1 MLTRQ
6 RKNCL
11 VLFPLN
17 LYGHYGLKAMLSSN
31 ILHITFSASKTA
43 LQCFSHYPYLK
54 YLVNK
59 ISKSDLTKLS
69 FGNQIWINV
78 WIVCRRFFETFWICQ
93 SQKTSFI
100 SIGHGTKLGELKR
113 LSSIK
118 EVQLRFSITHV
129 IWSRLQWGMTMLQG
143 LAGQWIPVVI
153 VEAAGRTLPQVSA

>member
-17 LYGHYGLKAMLSSN
+17 LYEYYGLKAMLSNN
-31 ILHITFSASKTA
+31 ILHITFSASKA
-43 LQCFSHYPYLK
+43 AFQGFSHYPYLK

-78 WIVCRRFFETFWICQ
+78 
-93 SQKTSFI
+93 
-100 SIGHGTKLGELKR
+100 
-113 LSSIK
+113 
-118 EVQLRFSITHV
+118 
-129 IWSRLQWGMTMLQG
+129 
-143 LAGQWIPVVI
+143 
-153 VEAAGRTLPQVSA
+153 